1 MPLARLYKWAP
12 ILFSSP
18 HPPEILGTYK
28 IMQSQE
34 ILPCELYCQ
43 ITTLQLN
50 ESACKR
56 PLVET
61 DHQSSWYEGIEGC
74 GIQCENPIFTSEEH
88 TRIHRF
94 VGAFGSLSFTCSLF
108 TMVLYNINRLVLNYA
123 LLILSKRAKLRFR
136 GTIWNFFCFIP
147 VNLDFA
153 PLFGISRAWFKSSL
167 FLALCQTSFQG
178 PVALKY

>member
-1 MPLARLYKWAP
+1 MPENNTRQGW
-12 ILFSSP
+12 IFFSDSNLSLSQM
-18 HPPEILGTYK
+18 PESLLIVQWHL
-28 IMQSQE
+28 SQPLT
-34 ILPCELYCQ
+34 ITNTVRFNHELYSQ

-61 DHQSSWYEGIEGC
+61 DHPSSWYEGIEGC

-108 TMVLYNINRLVLNYA
+108 TMVCLRIYSKPCIKLVPRVS
-123 LLILSKRAKLRFR
+123 LLPVPWWRKKRDPGNELVHIMYMYGNDQLLWTLQAS
-136 GTIWNFFCFIP
+136 N
-147 VNLDFA
+147 
-153 PLFGISRAWFKSSL
+153 
-167 FLALCQTSFQG
+167 
-178 PVALKY
+178 

>member
-1 MPLARLYKWAP
+1 MHWWL
-12 ILFSSP
+12 
-18 HPPEILGTYK
+18 
-28 IMQSQE
+28 QE
-34 ILPCELYCQ
+34 YDHELCSLQ

-108 TMVLYNINRLVLNYA
+108 TMVLLS
-123 LLILSKRAKLRFR
+123 ILSLVSNSFPGSRSSFCPLEQEEGRSWEQACPCMRTLQAKIRNAKKYQIKFV
-136 GTIWNFFCFIP
+136 FIDN
-147 VNLDFA
+147 VQNE
-153 PLFGISRAWFKSSL
+153 GNYR
-167 FLALCQTSFQG
+167 QHYQ
-178 PVALKY
+178 